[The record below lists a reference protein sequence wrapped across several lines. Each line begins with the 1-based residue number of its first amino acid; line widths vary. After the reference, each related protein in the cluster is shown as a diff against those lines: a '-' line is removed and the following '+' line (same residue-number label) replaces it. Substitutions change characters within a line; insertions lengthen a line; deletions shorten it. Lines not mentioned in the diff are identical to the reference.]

1 MDNEALRELISHLK
15 TQTYDTIMK
24 GYAGSAGPF
33 DVACIEAIRDSI
45 DFTSLTKRET
55 DFLVLNYG
63 RTNDRTATQMGS
75 PPFFPASKPWP
86 VRDGKPMRFF
96 IQVNFSNSKD
106 ILPELPGDILVI
118 FVTHETYA
126 YIPEEIHVEWFD
138 LRESNL
144 MPADRT
150 HVCDWEHWTFGGCW
164 GVPYRTF
171 DVLETKPVILQ
182 AGRAY
187 PIVDEVLGAYTCLF
201 YHAARWSG
209 MKIGGYPSFHYP
221 DQELADLNREQR
233 LIFSY
238 GAIYPS
244 PTYPYPWLN
253 RPTPHEREELCVDSP
268 YCMNVMDGFEMF
280 VFLDG
285 ANRVTI
291 TSRI

>member
-1 MDNEALRELISHLK
+1 MDKEEFRKLILHLK
-15 TQTYDTIMK
+15 PQTYDAIME
-24 GYAGSAGPF
+24 GFAGSVGPF
-33 DVACIEAIRDSI
+33 DIACIEAIRDSI

-96 IQVNFSNSKD
+96 IQVNFSDSKD

-118 FVTHETYA
+118 FVSHETQA
-126 YIPEEIHVEWFD
+126 DVVDEIHIEWFD
-138 LRESNL
+138 LREYNL
-144 MPADRT
+144 IPAERT
-150 HVCDWEHWTFGGCW
+150 HLPDWEHWTFGGCW
-164 GVPYRTF
+164 GVPFRTF

-187 PIVDEVLGAYTCLF
+187 SIVDEVLGAYTPLF
-201 YHAARWSG
+201 YRAARWSG

-221 DQELADLNREQR
+221 DQELADLDRDQR

-238 GAIYPS
+238 GAIGPNE
-244 PTYPYPWLN
+244 TYPYPWLN
-253 RPTPHEREELCVDSP
+253 WPTPYERGELCVGSP
-268 YCMNVMDGFEMF
+268 YYMDVMDGFAMF

-291 TSRI
+291 KSRI